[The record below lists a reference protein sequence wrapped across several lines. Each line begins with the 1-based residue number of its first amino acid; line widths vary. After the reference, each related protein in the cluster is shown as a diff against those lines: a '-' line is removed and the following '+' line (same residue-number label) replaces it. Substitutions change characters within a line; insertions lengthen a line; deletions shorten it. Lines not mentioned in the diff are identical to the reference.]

1 MREGILGGPGP
12 AQPVAACMGVLHGA
26 HDLAGRGVAGACVRP
41 KCGPMP
47 APSQRRSS
55 VRRSS
60 ASSSSKASQQKA
72 ATEEIEVE
80 KPEGSE
86 DSSVLNTAASGRSSS
101 VRGSR
106 RMRTASGRTS
116 GASGSGKT
124 SSRREKS
131 PEDLAKRRQT
141 IKSLLMVAIGVA
153 VAVLVVAVLV
163 LVVFKKDP
171 LLEDASAKLAQ
182 VQSSL
187 STLDT
192 RAEFEEAQKILKS
205 VPDLPATAARKA
217 ELGKTLADI
226 ETHVAATERESRV
239 ASNRAALLAQLAK
252 LTDPATELDKLA
264 IDCAAFTKNPVDPT
278 AAPNPDYV
286 TEFSAAVNDIQVR
299 LAQIE
304 TERGRRDT
312 AGTTGAAQRV
322 QLEVEGLV
330 KEEKFAA
337 ALKLIDEG
345 AVKFPKADF
354 GRVRTFVT
362 ESAASNWTSVQ
373 GYVETRYAD
382 YAAPGITQS
391 MRQKAL
397 EEARARLDRVIANWG
412 IDSYV
417 GQAKDLRG
425 KY

>member
-1 MREGILGGPGP
+1 
-12 AQPVAACMGVLHGA
+12 
-26 HDLAGRGVAGACVRP
+26 
-41 KCGPMP
+41 MP

-60 ASSSSKASQQKA
+60 ASSSSKASSKASQQKA
-72 ATEEIEVE
+72 ATEEIEIE
-80 KPEGSE
+80 KPEGAE
-86 DSSVLNTAASGRSSS
+86 DSSALNTAVSGRASS

-116 GASGSGKT
+116 GSGKT

-131 PEDLAKRRQT
+131 PEDVAKRRQT
-141 IKSLLMVAIGVA
+141 IKSLLMIAIGVA

-192 RAEFEEAQKILKS
+192 RAEFEDAQKILKS

-239 ASNRAALLAQLAK
+239 ASNRGALLAQLAK
-252 LTDPATELDKLA
+252 LTDPATDLDKLA
-264 IDCAAFTKNPVDPT
+264 VDCAAFTKNPVDPT

-354 GRVRTFVT
+354 GRVRTYVT
-362 ESAASNWTSVQ
+362 ESAASTWTSVQ
-373 GYVETRYAD
+373 GYVDTRYAD

-397 EEARARLDRVIANWG
+397 EEARARLDRVITNWG

>member
-1 MREGILGGPGP
+1 M
-12 AQPVAACMGVLHGA
+12 PV
-26 HDLAGRGVAGACVRP
+26 
-41 KCGPMP
+41 
-47 APSQRRSS
+47 PSQRRSS
-55 VRRSS
+55 VRRSP
-60 ASSSSKASQQKA
+60 ASSSSSRGPAKGTQQKA
-72 ATEEIEVE
+72 ETEEIEVG
-80 KPEGSE
+80 KPDGAE
-86 DSSVLNTAASGRSSS
+86 DSSALNTAASGRSSS
-101 VRGSR
+101 VRSSR
-106 RMRTASGRTS
+106 RVRAASGRT
-116 GASGSGKT
+116 SGSGKT

-131 PEDLAKRRQT
+131 PEDLAKRRQA
-141 IKSLLMVAIGVA
+141 IKSLLMIAIGVA
-153 VAVLVVAVLV
+153 VAVVLVAVLV

-171 LLEDASAKLAQ
+171 VLEDASAKLAQ

-192 RAEFEEAQKILKS
+192 RAKFEEVQQVLKS

-217 ELGKTLADI
+217 ELGKALADI
-226 ETHVAATERESRV
+226 ETQVASKEREARV
-239 ASNRAALLAQLAK
+239 ASNRGILLAQLAK
-252 LTDPATELDKLA
+252 LTDPAIDLDKLA
-264 IDCAAFTKNPVDPT
+264 IDCLAFTKNPVDPT
-278 AAPNPDYV
+278 AAPSPDYV

-299 LAQIE
+299 LAPIE
-304 TERGRRDT
+304 TERGRRET

-322 QLEVEGLV
+322 QLEVESLV

-337 ALKLIDEG
+337 ALALIDENAG
-345 AVKFPKADF
+345 KFPKADF

-417 GQAKDLRG
+417 SQAKDLRG